1 MTHDGQR
8 IRKDWKVK
16 NFMAG
21 IEFFNRCAELAEADG
36 HHPDLHIE
44 GYRNVSVELWTHA
57 IGGLSENDF
66 ILAAKI
72 DELPIELKTAGAE
85 MTATAFVSCFMVRK
99 DAAGNVAA
107 KVERLSSTDLPAGDV
122 LIRVAYSS
130 LNYKDALAIAGH
142 PGVVRTVAACA
153 GHRLR
158 GNGRGKLIAELSNR
172 ATK

>member
-1 MTHDGQR
+1 MITQSPIELVRKKCRPCEGGVEPCTLSEAESQLGQLNGWYLTHDGKR

-21 IEFFNRCAELAEADG
+21 MEFFNRCADVAEEDG

-72 DELPIELKTAGAE
+72 DELPIELQ
-85 MTATAFVSCFMVRK
+85 V
-99 DAAGNVAA
+99 
-107 KVERLSSTDLPAGDV
+107 
-122 LIRVAYSS
+122 
-130 LNYKDALAIAGH
+130 
-142 PGVVRTVAACA
+142 
-153 GHRLR
+153 
-158 GNGRGKLIAELSNR
+158 
-172 ATK
+172 

>member
-1 MTHDGQR
+1 MQAQSADELVRKKCLPCEGGVEPYPLDVAQQQLGNLPGWYLTHDGQR

-21 IEFFNRCAELAEADG
+21 MEFFNRCAVIAEEDG

-72 DELPIELKTAGAE
+72 DLLPIQ
-85 MTATAFVSCFMVRK
+85 
-99 DAAGNVAA
+99 
-107 KVERLSSTDLPAGDV
+107 LSD
-122 LIRVAYSS
+122 
-130 LNYKDALAIAGH
+130 K
-142 PGVVRTVAACA
+142 
-153 GHRLR
+153 
-158 GNGRGKLIAELSNR
+158 
-172 ATK
+172 

>member
-1 MTHDGQR
+1 MQAQTADQLTQKQCLPCEGGVDPCPLDTAKQQLEQLPGWTLTHGGQR

-21 IEFFNRCAELAEADG
+21 MDFFNRCAEVAEADG

-72 DELPIELKTAGAE
+72 DKLPIELQG
-85 MTATAFVSCFMVRK
+85 
-99 DAAGNVAA
+99 
-107 KVERLSSTDLPAGDV
+107 
-122 LIRVAYSS
+122 
-130 LNYKDALAIAGH
+130 
-142 PGVVRTVAACA
+142 
-153 GHRLR
+153 
-158 GNGRGKLIAELSNR
+158 
-172 ATK
+172 